1 MEQGSQKSTQL
12 TLARAGLAL
21 SSLMFAFGASVAFI
35 SAASALVVFVLA
47 VCAAL
52 LLWVAIFASDKAAL
66 FIGRF
71 FPLG

>member
-1 MEQGSQKSTQL
+1 MAQDPQKSTQL

-21 SSLMFAFGASVAFI
+21 SSLMFVFGATIAFI

-47 VCAAL
+47 ACAAL
-52 LLWVAIFASDKAAL
+52 FLWVAIFASDKVAL

>member
-1 MEQGSQKSTQL
+1 MTQDTQNSTQL
-12 TLARAGLAL
+12 TLARAGLIL
-21 SSLMFAFGASVAFI
+21 SSLMFVFGATVAFL

-47 VCAAL
+47 GCAAL
-52 LLWVAIFASDKAAL
+52 LLWLSIFSSDKVAL

>member
-1 MEQGSQKSTQL
+1 MAQDSQKSTKL

-21 SSLMFAFGASVAFI
+21 SSLMFVFGAAVAFV
-35 SAASALVVFVLA
+35 SAASSLVVFVLA
-47 VCAAL
+47 AGAAL
-52 LLWVAIFASDKAAL
+52 LLWVAIFACDKVAL

>member
-1 MEQGSQKSTQL
+1 
-12 TLARAGLAL
+12 
-21 SSLMFAFGASVAFI
+21 MFVFGATIAFI

-47 VCAAL
+47 GCAAL
-52 LLWVAIFASDKAAL
+52 LLWLAIFSSDKVAL